1 MYSREVRRG
10 SWRRNSHVGLCLLIP
25 LHAQRSLAAKLQ
37 SLFIPPAT
45 KQLKWHCLL
54 FAVQHAWPG
63 LCGWVQV
70 EELAGEYSRGIRL
83 NETFAMLAGGNI
95 RTESLLIQLKQKVGE
110 SKRRR
115 RHSVG
120 PYKQQVSLLIQLKQK
135 VMRGQAHM

>member
-1 MYSREVRRG
+1 MRS
-10 SWRRNSHVGLCLLIP
+10 GLL
-25 LHAQRSLAAKLQ
+25 LQ
-37 SLFIPPAT
+37 SSEPFHTA

-95 RTESLLIQLKQKVGE
+95 RTESLLIQLKQKV
-110 SKRRR
+110 
-115 RHSVG
+115 
-120 PYKQQVSLLIQLKQK
+120 
-135 VMRGQAHM
+135 MRGQAHM